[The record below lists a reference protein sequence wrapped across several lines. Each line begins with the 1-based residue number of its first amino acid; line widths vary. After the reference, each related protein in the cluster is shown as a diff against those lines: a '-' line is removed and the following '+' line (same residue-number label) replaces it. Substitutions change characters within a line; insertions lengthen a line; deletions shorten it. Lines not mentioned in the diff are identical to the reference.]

1 MSLRLWLV
9 RHGQSTWNA
18 EGRIQGWADP
28 PLSAHGCRQAEQ
40 VAGRL
45 APVGL
50 AAIYTSTQQRAV
62 QTAQAIGAASG
73 LAPIL
78 DERFK
83 EHGMGEATGHDW
95 EWMIEKWP
103 QLQEI
108 ASHGESIRP
117 HIPGTEPSPSFNHR
131 VRAAFAEL
139 REKHPTGDVVVVSHG
154 GTFRAYLAFLLG
166 VDEKRD
172 PGLRFGNASLTLVE
186 FIAPGWTDIRFV
198 NETCHLRD
206 GG

>member
-28 PLSAHGCRQAEQ
+28 PLSAQGQWQAEQ
-40 VAGRL
+40 IAGRL
-45 APVGL
+45 ASVEL

-62 QTAQAIGAASG
+62 QTAQAIGTASG
-73 LAPIL
+73 LTPIP

-108 ASHGESIRP
+108 ASRGESIRP
-117 HIPGTEPSPSFNHR
+117 HIPGAEPLPVFNR
-131 VRAAFAEL
+131 RMRAAFAEL

-154 GTFRAYLAFLLG
+154 GAFRVYLAFLLG

-172 PGLRFGNASLTLVE
+172 SGLRFGNASLTLVE

-206 GG
+206 GR

>member
-28 PLSAHGCRQAEQ
+28 PLSAHGQRQAEQ

-45 APVGL
+45 AAVEL
-50 AAIYTSTQQRAV
+50 AAIYTSTLQRAA
-62 QTAQAIGAASG
+62 QTAQAIGEATG
-73 LAPIL
+73 LVPIP

-83 EHGMGEATGHDW
+83 EHGMGKATGHDW

-108 ASHGESIRP
+108 ASRGENIRP
-117 HIPGTEPSPSFNHR
+117 HIPGAEPRAVFNR
-131 VRAAFAEL
+131 RMRAAFAEL
-139 REKHPTGDVVVVSHG
+139 REKHPTGDVAVVSHG
-154 GTFRAYLAFLLG
+154 GTFRAYLAFLMG
-166 VDEKRD
+166 VRDGVD
-172 PGLRFGNASLTLVE
+172 PGLHFSNASLTLVE

-206 GG
+206 GR

>member
-28 PLSAHGCRQAEQ
+28 PLSAQGQWQAEQ

-45 APVGL
+45 APVEL
-50 AAIYTSTQQRAV
+50 TAIYTSTLQRAV
-62 QTAQAIGAASG
+62 QTAQAIGAASR

-108 ASHGESIRP
+108 ASRGQSIRS
-117 HIPGTEPSPSFNHR
+117 HIPGTEPSPSFNRR

-139 REKHPTGDVVVVSHG
+139 QEKYPTGDVVVVSHG
-154 GTFRAYLAFLLG
+154 GTFRAYLAFLMG
-166 VDEKRD
+166 VRDGVD
-172 PGLRFGNASLTLVE
+172 PGLHFSNASLTLVK
-186 FIAPGWTDIRFV
+186 FIAPGWTDIHFV

-206 GG
+206 GK